1 MQSKNLWDK
10 SFPLYY
16 IDLVIQRHR
25 VETIITIIIW
35 AAVIQGLLLG
45 VIFISS
51 KKHHSLANRLLGS
64 FLLTFVFAALSD
76 MLPFGEIGTY
86 SISGYFTLP
95 EVKMLFPV
103 LFLNFVLEKVG
114 RSSSY
119 RLFLRF
125 HYFLAFGL
133 ISLTF
138 FNIILHLFS
147 GKSLLDLLGW
157 KYLEPFYMG
166 QQYYAF
172 ILTMCAFV
180 IALRETWRYRN
191 LVRNEFT
198 DFELL
203 GISWLWQFIFV
214 LGPIIVLW
222 GAELFRIALG
232 GTGQSELT
240 TVAYIFIALFNYFVS
255 YKAFTQQTL
264 FEGSVNKLKAIE
276 TKPGISGKSS
286 SPIDSEICARIQN
299 GMESKAYYLNQ
310 NLTIHDFAREIQISA
325 RTISSCINQS
335 TGFNFNEWV
344 NNFRVEKALGLLKDQ
359 DSSHLSIEG
368 IGTDSGFRSRSAMYK
383 AFKRKLGLSPGHFR

>member
-1 MQSKNLWDK
+1 M
-10 SFPLYY
+10 
-16 IDLVIQRHR
+16 
-25 VETIITIIIW
+25 ETIITLIIW

-51 KKHHSLANRLLGS
+51 RKHRSIANRLLGF
-64 FLLTFVFAALSD
+64 FLLTFVFAAISD
-76 MLPFGEIGTY
+76 MLPIGEIGNY

-95 EVKMLFPV
+95 EVKLLFPV
-103 LFLNFVLEKVG
+103 LFLHFVLEKVG
-114 RSSSY
+114 RSSSFH
-119 RLFLRF
+119 LFIRI
-125 HYFLAFGL
+125 HYFLAFSI
-133 ISLTF
+133 ISLTLV
-138 FNIILHLFS
+138 NILLVVFS

-157 KYLEPFYMG
+157 EYLEPFYMG

-172 ILTMCAFV
+172 SLTVVVFI
-180 IALRETWRYRN
+180 IALRETRKYRN
-191 LVRNEFT
+191 LVQNELT

-240 TVAYIFIALFNYFVS
+240 TLAYIFIALFNYFVS

-264 FEGSVNKLKAIE
+264 FEGSANKLKAPE
-276 TKPGISGKSS
+276 TKPGISRKSS
-286 SPIDSEICARIQN
+286 SPIDNEICTRIQN
-299 GMESKAYYLNQ
+299 EMVSKAYYLNQ
-310 NLTIHDFAREIQISA
+310 NLTIHDFAREIKISA
-325 RTISSCINQS
+325 RNISSCINQN
-335 TGFNFNEWV
+335 TGNNFNEWV
-344 NNFRVEKALGLLKDQ
+344 NNFRVEKALASLKDQ

-368 IGTDSGFRSRSAMYK
+368 IGSDSGFRSRSAMYK

>member
-1 MQSKNLWDK
+1 M
-10 SFPLYY
+10 
-16 IDLVIQRHR
+16 
-25 VETIITIIIW
+25 ETIITVIIW

-45 VIFISS
+45 LIFISAR
-51 KKHHSLANRLLGS
+51 KHHSFANRLLGS

-103 LFLNFVLEKVG
+103 LFLHFVLEKVG
-114 RSSSY
+114 RSSFY
-119 RLFLRF
+119 RLFLRI
-125 HYFLAFGL
+125 HYILAFSI
-133 ISLTF
+133 ISLTLVNVLLVVF
-138 FNIILHLFS
+138 L

-172 ILTMCAFV
+172 ILTVVAFI
-180 IALRETWRYRN
+180 IALRETQRYRN

-203 GISWLWQFIFV
+203 GINWLWQFIFV

-255 YKAFTQQTL
+255 YKAFTQHTL
-264 FEGSVNKLKAIE
+264 FEGSSDNLKAIE
-276 TKPGISGKSS
+276 TEPGISGKSS
-286 SPIDSEICARIQN
+286 SPIDSEICVTIQN
-299 GMESKAYYLNQ
+299 EMESKAYYLNQ

-335 TGFNFNEWV
+335 TGLNFNEWV
-344 NNFRVEKALGLLKDQ
+344 NNFRVEKALGLLKGQ

-368 IGTDSGFRSRSAMYK
+368 IGSDSGFRSRSAMYK